1 MDLGLLALLRTNN
14 PIPLEVELMQS
25 IKRDLCFGLSLSAFV
40 FGCALVWGSPF
51 VKSAQAQE
59 QQPQQQAPPQ
69 QTQPDQPRQAQ
80 PDQPRQAQPDQPR
93 QAQPDQPDPS
103 QGKAESKTFTGTVV
117 KSGSAY
123 VLRDSSGQVYKLDNP
138 QSAKPYAG
146 KPVKVTGQ
154 LDEQAMLIHVESI
167 EGSAAS

>member
-1 MDLGLLALLRTNN
+1 
-14 PIPLEVELMQS
+14 MQS
-25 IKRDLCFGLSLSAFV
+25 IKRDLSYGLSLSAFV
-40 FGCALVWGSPF
+40 FACALAWGSPF
-51 VKSAQAQE
+51 VRSAQAQE
-59 QQPQQQAPPQ
+59 QPQQQTPPQ
-69 QTQPDQPRQAQ
+69 QAQ
-80 PDQPRQAQPDQPR
+80 PDQPP

-103 QGKAESKTFTGTVV
+103 QGQAQSKTFTGTVV

-167 EGSAAS
+167 EGSAA